1 MEYKVK
7 LTNRNYL
14 VPVSGQS
21 RLALMSTGDEKKFL
35 IACTCETEFEK
46 LGLKDARPEVFS
58 YERLKGI
65 VIDDA
70 EHLSGIVIDPLGR
83 RIILSQE
90 SIEKIDKMSQGMSVR
105 RTAHRGTVRIW
116 QPRAYPEGMQEAAE
130 AYFSRLAVVRTAW
143 MFFLQGEEEEKPHWV
158 MLLDFAGDRKVI
170 FPGVARMMKPFM
182 KPGEKFELMEAVGE
196 LGEHAR
202 KKGVPL
208 YTEKI
213 GKSPAL
219 N

>member
-14 VPVSGQS
+14 VPVSGQN
-21 RLALMSTGDEKKFL
+21 RLALMNTGDGKQFL
-35 IACTCETEFEK
+35 IACTCQEEFEK
-46 LGLKDARPEVFS
+46 LGLKDARAELFS

-65 VIDDA
+65 VIDDG
-70 EHLSGIVIDPLGR
+70 EHLSGIVIDPLGK
-83 RIILSQE
+83 RIILNQE
-90 SIEKIDKMSQGMSVR
+90 SIEKIDKLSQGMSVR
-105 RTAHRGTVRIW
+105 RTAHKGTVRVW
-116 QPRAYPEGMQEAAE
+116 QPKAYPAGMQETAE
-130 AYFSRLAVVRTAW
+130 AYFSRLAAVRAAW
-143 MFFLQGEEEEKPHWV
+143 MFYLQGEGEEKPHWV
-158 MLLDFAGDRKVI
+158 MLLDFTGDRKVI

-182 KPGEKFELMEAVGE
+182 KPGEKFELMEAAGE

-208 YTEKI
+208 YAEKI
-213 GKSPAL
+213 GKVPPL